1 MLLCQPLLVPGL
13 VSEELSSE
21 VEVVGRSL
29 FVGIIFKIRLIISM
43 GLLFAKAGRQVEL
56 GLSCPAAAFIQTGR
70 ERETSTEETELGS
83 KHPNGRLCGHSV

>member
-29 FVGIIFKIRLIISM
+29 VVGSILSM

-56 GLSCPAAAFIQTGR
+56 GSSCQAAAFIQTGR
-70 ERETSTEETELGS
+70 ERETHTEETELGS
-83 KHPNGRLCGHSV
+83 KHPNGCLCGHSV